1 MNNIHVFHTVVL
13 VLKQMNEDVEKYIE
27 ASASEGLRV
36 EVCIETSGSGME
48 CLHESANLSKIL
60 NKSIENNEKLDAEG
74 IKTASEDTAKP
85 MECKEEALGLLV
97 ITDDDEAAGYLEKLG
112 VAVAGYRAPG
122 HEYESFSAKYVVE
135 ELPMVDDDYFNLIY
149 MRAHHIPVEI
159 ARTSRTIIR
168 EMTEKAVPLSLY
180 IFILNHGAL
189 KRLLKKKRRKNLF
202 LFPMRAWTMLLHGFG
217 IDLRLKNPNGL
228 TRLKIPC
235 IL

>member
-48 CLHESANLSKIL
+48 CLHESENLSKIL

-122 HEYESFSAKYVVE
+122 HECESFSAKYVVE
-135 ELPMVDDDYFNLIY
+135 ELPMVDDDYFNLVY
-149 MRAHHIPVEI
+149 MRAHHIPEI
-159 ARTSRTIIR
+159 
-168 EMTEKAVPLSLY
+168 
-180 IFILNHGAL
+180 G
-189 KRLLKKKRRKNLF
+189 
-202 LFPMRAWTMLLHGFG
+202 RAHV
-217 IDLRLKNPNGL
+217 
-228 TRLKIPC
+228 
-235 IL
+235 